1 MAKNIKVQP
10 LGKRVLVKA
19 DQVEEKTA
27 GGLVLPPSASED
39 QKPETGI
46 VVVLGKGKEDGKEI
60 SFDVSIGDR
69 IYFKKYSAD
78 ELEIDDEKY
87 LLLSSEDILAIIK

>member
-10 LGKRVLVKA
+10 LGKRVLVQA

-60 SFDVSIGDR
+60 SFDVSVGER

>member
-10 LGKRVLVKA
+10 LGKRVLVQA
-19 DQVEEKTA
+19 DRVEEKTA

-60 SFDVSIGDR
+60 SFDVSVGDR